1 MLGTASPL
9 TVLQAKNGVPDWVQ
23 IKLLFD
29 EWKPNHVLVGL
40 PLNMDGSES
49 DFCLRARKFARRI
62 HGKFGIKVGM
72 VDERLSSFDAK
83 HPTQL
88 KHHKNIRHSQINY
101 RENPIDDLAA
111 VIILQTWLSDQT
123 ITMEP

>member
-1 MLGTASPL
+1 
-9 TVLQAKNGVPDWVQ
+9 
-23 IKLLFD
+23 
-29 EWKPNHVLVGL
+29 
-40 PLNMDGSES
+40 MDGSES

-72 VDERLSSFDAK
+72 VDERLSSFEAK

>member
-1 MLGTASPL
+1 
-9 TVLQAKNGVPDWVQ
+9 VPDWVQ

-29 EWKPNHVLVGL
+29 EWKPNQVLVGL

-72 VDERLSSFDAK
+72 VDERLSSFEAK
-83 HPTQL
+83 NPNQL
-88 KHHKNIRHSQINY
+88 KHQKNIRHGQINY

-123 ITMEP
+123 ISMEP

>member
-1 MLGTASPL
+1 L

-83 HPTQL
+83 HPTQ
-88 KHHKNIRHSQINY
+88 
-101 RENPIDDLAA
+101 
-111 VIILQTWLSDQT
+111 
-123 ITMEP
+123 

>member
-1 MLGTASPL
+1 LLGTASPL

-72 VDERLSSFDAK
+72 VDERLSSFEAK

>member
-72 VDERLSSFDAK
+72 VDERLSSFEAK

>member
-1 MLGTASPL
+1 LLGTASPL